1 MKELPTS
8 LSKSGKMSMKYGFT
22 MYRTGGLLG
31 FHVQIYSLD
40 SRLYPVNLVAKDLG
54 IKSDTT
60 ISVNNYPF
68 FGLCK
73 QLAVDQPVT
82 LNAKRWQV

>member
-31 FHVQIYSLD
+31 FHV
-40 SRLYPVNLVAKDLG
+40 
-54 IKSDTT
+54 
-60 ISVNNYPF
+60 
-68 FGLCK
+68 
-73 QLAVDQPVT
+73 
-82 LNAKRWQV
+82 